1 MSQTTCTLANSRLR
15 FARFGQRSATF
26 KKDFTTI
33 AKDLLSDNHAKINE
47 ATAGVMGVLDGWV
60 KDHIVQ
66 ESVIMESGRKLAAA
80 DRDPP
85 SIIDV
90 PDARNLFDAVL
101 LRFNLAES

>member
-1 MSQTTCTLANSRLR
+1 
-15 FARFGQRSATF
+15 
-26 KKDFTTI
+26 
-33 AKDLLSDNHAKINE
+33 
-47 ATAGVMGVLDGWV
+47 MGVLDDWV